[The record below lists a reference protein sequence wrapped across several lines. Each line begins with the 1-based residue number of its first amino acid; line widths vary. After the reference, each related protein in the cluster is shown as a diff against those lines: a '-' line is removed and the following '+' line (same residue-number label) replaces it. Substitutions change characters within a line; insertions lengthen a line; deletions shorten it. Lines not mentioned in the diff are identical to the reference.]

1 MRIDMSMQRC
11 LWVLVGIGLLQ
22 GGLARAEFQ
31 FRNLDHLDP
40 APWVEEEALLPPF
53 PQEGNLRE
61 FYVSAVTSNRFFI
74 DATSISVG
82 KDGVVRYVLMVRSER
97 GATNITY
104 EGIRC
109 SSRELKIYATG
120 HQDGTW
126 ARTRMDKWRTL
137 ENKQV
142 NRHHATLG
150 REIFC
155 AGGMPV
161 RTAAEGVEAL
171 RLGRHPEA
179 AGGNP

>member
-1 MRIDMSMQRC
+1 MA
-11 LWVLVGIGLLQ
+11 IGLSHS
-22 GGLARAEFQ
+22 GISRAEFQ

-40 APWVEEEALLPPF
+40 SPWVEEEAVLPPF
-53 PQEGNLRE
+53 PQEGNLLE

-109 SSRELKIYATG
+109 SSRELKVYATG

-126 ARTRMDKWRTL
+126 AKARLDKWRAL

-150 REIFC
+150 RELFC

>member
-1 MRIDMSMQRC
+1 
-11 LWVLVGIGLLQ
+11 VL
-22 GGLARAEFQ
+22 
-31 FRNLDHLDP
+31 P
-40 APWVEEEALLPPF
+40 TF

-61 FYVSAVTSNRFFI
+61 FFVSAVTSNHFYI
-74 DATSISVG
+74 DSASISIG
-82 KDGVVRYVLMVRSER
+82 KDGVVRYVLVVRSER

-109 SSRELKIYATG
+109 SSQELKIYATG

-126 ARTRMDKWRTL
+126 ARVRVDKWRTL

-150 REIFC
+150 RELFC
-155 AGGMPV
+155 AGGMPI
-161 RTAAEGVEAL
+161 RTPAEGVEAL